1 MDYSDLSSNNRRG
14 IRSYI
19 ELSNCEESIEGVFF
33 LILILLYLDWGLL
46 LLLDLTLDLV
56 DWKL

>member
-33 LILILLYLDWGLL
+33 LILILLCLDWGLL

>member
-14 IRSYI
+14 IGSYI

-33 LILILLYLDWGLL
+33 LILILLCLDWGLL